1 MNEMNI
7 ITNMQSPQEKGTEIA
22 ISIENEIEQNLL
34 YKFLIGNDGTWE
46 TIKDFQSDSC
56 VNWHP
61 KDDGKYIIMVQA
73 KNEGS
78 KKPFDFMS
86 KIDYIIGK
94 CEENLIKS
102 IYLDKDEVK
111 VGEKINLNVEGISPA
126 IMYRYWIKENS
137 RWTLLTDYS
146 AQNNLS
152 YTPKQ
157 RGEMEFLVEC
167 KNIQSKNLFDDFKS
181 IRFEVL
187 PISSLEITNFR
198 CISTELL
205 VDSEL
210 IFEVEANFDESRVIL
225 YKFVKINEYGEAI
238 CIQDYSTKRLVSFS
252 ENKKGDYK
260 LLCLAKDMYSPKEF
274 DDRAIIHYKIAP
286 YNPIK
291 LLSFTSDLSS
301 PQVIDTAITLK
312 TVASGGKELLY
323 RFVIDGN
330 ESQTT
335 KYNNVNSYLWKP
347 TKCGEYIIEVYIKD
361 KSFDGDYELK
371 EKMNFTIEE
380 DFVEKVAI
388 AEILFDKKRQLLVK
402 EPINVKVIATGGI
415 ELKYSFIV
423 KKNDRIVD
431 KIEYG
436 DNNWVD
442 FSPEEVGQ
450 YELEIMVKDKRS
462 KREYDVHSVAY
473 IDCYEYIPAKIEY
486 VLTSSK
492 EYYLVGDSIVLE
504 AVIENTENSLIKYN
518 IKINGHE
525 VERSDFISEKKFRF
539 IPRCAGRY
547 VVDIMGKNISST
559 VEYDSKKSLIFNV
572 LEAPPITNCKIT
584 IDKEEL
590 KCNES
595 INFTVN
601 SQGGKDTIYEF
612 YLMEKGD
619 WRLIQKYSKKSYY
632 TFIPFKKGFYKLLA
646 LTKSSHKKI
655 AYEDYDILEIKVN
668 S

>member
-7 ITNMQSPQEKGTEIA
+7 ITDIQSPQEKGTEIT
-22 ISIENEIEQNLL
+22 ISIENEVDQNLS
-34 YKFLIGNDGTWE
+34 YKFLIGSDGTWE
-46 TIKDFQSDSC
+46 TIKDFNVDSF
-56 VNWHP
+56 VKWKP

-73 KNEGS
+73 KKEGS
-78 KKPFDFMS
+78 KKSFDFMS

-94 CEENLIKS
+94 CEENLITS
-102 IYLDKDEVK
+102 IYLDKDEVRI
-111 VGEKINLNVEGISPA
+111 GEKINLTVEGNLPS

-146 AQNNLS
+146 TENTLS
-152 YTPKQ
+152 YIPKHQ
-157 RGEMEFLVEC
+157 GEMEFLVEC
-167 KNIQSKNLFDDFKS
+167 KTIQSENLFDDFRAIK
-181 IRFEVL
+181 FEVF
-187 PISSLEITNFR
+187 PISSLEITNFK
-198 CISTELL
+198 CVSTDLL

-210 IFEVEANFDESRVIL
+210 IFEVEANFDERRVIL
-225 YKFVKINEYGEAI
+225 YKFVKIDEYGEAT
-238 CIQDYSTKRLVSFS
+238 CIQDYSTKRLVNFS

-260 LLCLAKDMYSPKEF
+260 LLCLAKDMYSPKNY
-274 DDRAIIHYKIAP
+274 DDRAIIHYKVAP
-286 YNPIK
+286 YKPVK

-301 PQVIDTAITLK
+301 PQVIDTAINLK
-312 TVASGGKELLY
+312 AMASGGKELLY

-330 ESQTT
+330 ESKTS
-335 KYNNVNSYLWKP
+335 KYSKENNYLWKP
-347 TKCGEYIIEVYIKD
+347 SKCGEYIIEVYIKD
-361 KSFDGDYELK
+361 KSFDGDYEVK

-380 DFVEKVAI
+380 EFIEKVEI
-388 AEILFDKKRQLLVK
+388 AEILFDKKKDLLIG

-450 YELEIMVKDKRS
+450 YQLEIRVKGRRS
-462 KREYDVHSVAY
+462 KREYDVHSIAY
-473 IDCYEYIPAKIEY
+473 INCYEYIPAKIDY
-486 VLTSSK
+486 ILTPNK
-492 EYYLVGDSIVLE
+492 EYYLVGDAIVLE
-504 AVIENTENSLIKYN
+504 AAMENTNSSLIKYN
-518 IKINGHE
+518 IRINGRE
-525 VERSDFISEKKFRF
+525 VEKSDFIQEKKFGF
-539 IPRCAGRY
+539 TPRCAGRY
-547 VVDIMGKNISST
+547 VVDIMAKNISST
-559 VEYDSKKSLIFNV
+559 AEYDSKKSLVFNV
-572 LEAPPITNCKIT
+572 LEAPPITNCKIN
-584 IDKEEL
+584 IDKEEF

-595 INFTVN
+595 INFTVS

-619 WRLIQKYSKKSYY
+619 WKLIQKYSKKSYY
-632 TFIPFKKGFYKLLA
+632 TFIPFRKGFYKLLA

-655 AYEDYDILEIKVN
+655 AYEDYDMLEIKVN